1 MSGVSLTDLT
11 EFTNVF
17 VDPTAYADEE
27 RFHAACKVL
36 RRERPVVRVESEDY
50 RPFWAITRHA
60 DVLDVERDHEHFRN
74 EPRSLLVP
82 SVVEAMA
89 ESAGGPMLRTLIHM
103 DDPDHR
109 AFRGIASAWF
119 LPGRI
124 RALEARVR
132 ELAVR
137 YIDHMADLGGSCD
150 FAQDVA
156 VGLPLHVILSTLG
169 LPEED
174 FPRMLELT
182 KQLFG
187 GDDDELIRSTGLE
200 ERMEVLSDFFEYFMA
215 LTAERRKNPT
225 DDLASVIANATIDGQ
240 LLNDFDAASYYMI
253 IATAGHDTTSS
264 SMAGGL
270 EALLR
275 YPDQLERLR
284 NEPSL
289 GATAVEE
296 MIRWVTPVKE
306 FMRTATEDR
315 IVGDVTI
322 PAGDAVYLAYLSAN
336 RDEEAFEDPFRF
348 DVARP
353 DNRHVAFGHGV
364 HFCLGAHL
372 ARLELRVFFEE
383 FLARVDQLQ
392 INDEPSRSATVFVGG
407 LKHLPISYRMKRS
420 ADPLVSTLRMH

>member
-1 MSGVSLTDLT
+1 VSLTGLTDLT
-11 EFTNVF
+11 KVF

-27 RFHAACKVL
+27 RFHAACRVL
-36 RRERPVVRVESEDY
+36 RREHPVVRVESERY
-50 RPFWAITRHA
+50 RPFWAVTRHA

-74 EPRSLLVP
+74 APRPVLVP
-82 SVVEAMA
+82 AATEALA
-89 ESAGGPMLRTLIHM
+89 EASGQTLRTLIHM
-103 DDPDHR
+103 DDPDHK
-109 AFRGIASAWF
+109 AFRGITSSWF

-124 RALEARVR
+124 RALEDRTR

-137 YIDHMADLGGSCD
+137 YIDHMADLGRSCD
-150 FAQDVA
+150 FVREVA
-156 VGLPLHVILSTLG
+156 VGFPLHVILSILG

-174 FPRMLELT
+174 FPRMLQLT
-182 KQLFG
+182 TELFG
-187 GDDDELIRSTGLE
+187 SEDDELNRSRDPQEQMAVML
-200 ERMEVLSDFFEYFMA
+200 DFFQYFMA
-215 LTAERRKNPT
+215 LTADRRVNST

-240 LLNDFDAASYYMI
+240 LLNDYDAASYYVI

-264 SMAGGL
+264 SIAGGL

-275 YPDQLERLR
+275 HPDQLARLR
-284 NEPSL
+284 DDPSL
-289 GATAVEE
+289 GANAVEE

-315 IVGDVTI
+315 TIGSKTI

-336 RDEEAFEDPFRF
+336 RDEDVFEDPFRF

-353 DNRHVAFGHGV
+353 DNKQVAFGYGV

-383 FLARVDQLQ
+383 LLARVDDLRLAG
-392 INDEPSRSATVFVGG
+392 EPSRSATVFVGG
-407 LKHLPISYRMKRS
+407 LKHLPVSYRMR
-420 ADPLVSTLRMH
+420 